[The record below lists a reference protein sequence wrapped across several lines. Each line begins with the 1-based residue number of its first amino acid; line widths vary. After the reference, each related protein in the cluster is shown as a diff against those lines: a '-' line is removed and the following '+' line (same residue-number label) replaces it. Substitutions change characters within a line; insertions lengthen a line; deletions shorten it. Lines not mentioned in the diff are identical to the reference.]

1 MADNTKYQ
9 KVLQLYRS
17 TNVWDTKNIAK
28 AEVEIH
34 AKQLHPEILKG
45 LRDGEPIIAKYY
57 DKADGYTFGFSAL
70 GPNTNPYSGE
80 NSATHIW
87 VEGFDS
93 FKSNEFDTGTKKI
106 RGIVPNY
113 DSPAYIRVDNSG
125 TYTYYKLTVSKPST
139 PPSRTT
145 SSVFG
150 VGLINNGVTY
160 IEWFDSAA
168 EAKGAIGDL
177 NYNDK
182 DLENGFV
189 AKVNQKDGKI
199 ESIHGNITGENAT
212 VVTDN
217 RYSYVKLGD
226 STTIPDDYIWDTT
239 NSGNALPS
247 NVDESRPKYYH
258 VTGST
263 TETQNGYYELR
274 KNIEVTLKITDTNN
288 VLAQGSVTKWKLLNE
303 APSGHEFVDGETF
316 TSIPT
321 ITSSSPEYI
330 RVGADNNYRY
340 YQKETTSSDSGLS
353 TNFTLRSLS
362 PTEVSALGSNVR
374 DAYKLVGNANGTETT
389 IGDTIKIYKDSS
401 LIDVYL
407 GHVDDHITSP
417 TNPVVISGTGSEAL
431 CFIYQKSDGTYE
443 LVAIDLESFLLEN
456 EFKDG
461 FEIKNGGYSY
471 GEISYDPYADD
482 SSKWITEGQGQN
494 VFSELPSSVTSTSPE
509 YIRVDTTI
517 EETTTS
523 KYYKRNSAGEV
534 YVKLT
539 SDGGLDFKNEGTGI
553 NKSLKIKIDSTNT
566 NEYYRLATDSELEDN
581 NVTKY
586 NYVDKD
592 YWVDGTT
599 SFSTP
604 PEATEVSKDYI
615 RVGNEDTGWTYY
627 QKNENDGV
635 YSYEPIK
642 YDLGEYV
649 PDSDGKYVRDTYFH
663 TTTKGLAIDQAVLE
677 NKITDNVGKVLFVNN
692 EPFVKDN
699 DGNIKAIVIGED
711 ITVAGVGSNGQSK
724 PMTNI
729 VLVDG
734 IVPVPQSSLPT
745 PSDTTPDYVLLTAQ
759 VPYVLYKKGTSAY
772 EPYTTQNNDEYIEA
786 NGFIYHWNENGNKYE
801 LYFINKDTNL
811 NDAISILNYLT
822 YNLDM
827 GQF

>member
-70 GPNTNPYSGE
+70 DPNTDPYSGD
-80 NSATHIW
+80 SATHIW

-93 FKSNEFDTGTKKI
+93 FKSNEFDTGSKKI

-125 TYTYYKLTVSKPST
+125 TYTYYKLTVSEPST
-139 PPSRTT
+139 LPSRTT

-182 DLENGFV
+182 DIENGFV

-217 RYSYVKLGD
+217 HYSYVKLED
-226 STTIPDDYIWDTT
+226 SSTIPDDYIWDTT
-239 NSGNALPS
+239 NSDNALPS

-288 VLAQGSVTKWKLLNE
+288 VLKQGYAYTKITESMVVGGATEYQTLPE
-303 APSGHEFVDGETF
+303 ATAETPVYIKVGTDYYHKVGE
-316 TSIPT
+316 
-321 ITSSSPEYI
+321 
-330 RVGADNNYRY
+330 
-340 YQKETTSSDSGLS
+340 GLS
-353 TNFTLRSLS
+353 TNMVLR
-362 PTEVSALGSNVR
+362 ALTNNEIT
-374 DAYKLVGNANGTETT
+374 DLQDTNIKEAYRLFGNANGSETA
-389 IGDTIKIYKDSS
+389 IGDIIKIYKDSS
-401 LIDVYL
+401 LYNVYL
-407 GHVDDHITSP
+407 GHVDDNITSP
-417 TNPVVISGTGSEAL
+417 TDPTVISGTGSEAL

-443 LVAIDLESFLLEN
+443 LVKINVESFLLEN

-471 GEISYDPYADD
+471 GEISYDPYAGD
-482 SSKWITEGQGQN
+482 SSKWITSGQGQN
-494 VFSELPSSVTSTSPE
+494 VFNELPSSVIETSPE

-517 EETTTS
+517 EGTTTS
-523 KYYKRNSAGEV
+523 KYYKKNSAGEV
-534 YVKLT
+534 YVKLA
-539 SDGGLDFKNEGTGI
+539 SDGGIDFEDEGVNL
-553 NKSLKIKIDSTNT
+553 NKSLKIKIDNTDSNKYYKKTTDQAPQAGVTYYTYNVSTNQYDQFTGQTFDT
-566 NEYYRLATDSELEDN
+566 NTAYY
-581 NVTKY
+581 V
-586 NYVDKD
+586 KD
-592 YWVDGTT
+592 QYLYTT
-599 SFSTP
+599 S
-604 PEATEVSKDYI
+604 
-615 RVGNEDTGWTYY
+615 N
-627 QKNENDGV
+627 
-635 YSYEPIK
+635 
-642 YDLGEYV
+642 
-649 PDSDGKYVRDTYFH
+649 
-663 TTTKGLAIDQAVLE
+663 GLSVNQDVLE
-677 NKITDNVGKVLFVNN
+677 NKITDNVGKVLFVNK

-759 VPYVLYKKGTSAY
+759 APYVLYKKGTSAY
-772 EPYTTQNNDEYIEA
+772 EPYTTQNNDEYIEV
-786 NGFIYHWNENGNKYE
+786 NGFIYHLNGGKYE

-827 GQF
+827 GQFTVTY